1 MLVGIAGTKVFQ
13 RAKERRELRLSEAHE
28 AKIDAEA
35 AQIIANTAVALV
47 QPLQEQISKLDG
59 RVKTLERENL
69 ATKSTLRL
77 AIDYI
82 RALRSWIFQH
92 VPDKTPPVPPD
103 ALCIQH

>member
-1 MLVGIAGTKVFQ
+1 MAGIIGTKIFQ
-13 RAKERRELRLSEAHE
+13 HGREKRELRLSDAHE
-28 AKIDAEA
+28 AKMDAEA
-35 AQIIANTAVALV
+35 AQILANTAVALV
-47 QPLQEQISKLDG
+47 QPLQEHLSKLDA
-59 RVKTLERENL
+59 RVKTLERENQS
-69 ATKSTLRL
+69 TKSTLRL